1 MKISP
6 PALTTTTT
14 SLSMQTSSPPPL
26 LSKSSSSSSPVAQAL
41 LNDNKY
47 DIEFHGYLSNHVK
60 HAIIALDKL
69 HAPDKRIQGY
79 WEEYTTVTPYDIV
92 LDKVKNPFSD
102 PSLHATTKEEWSN
115 NRGKKV
121 QWQEMVKFLEQEQ
134 ETSNLDI
141 DALVKLY
148 APDLLPG
155 SAGALTHGIIH
166 LGWAI
171 DAGNPWMTLEGLA
184 YLNFCHLPV
193 GQPLHYQA
201 LEEDDAKDVVDGCI
215 DQSYVDIAMKSVVDV
230 ATEYHTKNLQETWIE
245 TTKSKYDETF
255 HPELVPSGF
264 QWHLAKVLH
273 DAHPISTTI
282 PTWIK
287 STTGNEEKQMLSID
301 KVWESMY
308 YIMTIIYLSTRT
320 AATPSSTVVADA
332 AVTATD
338 KTPVDTEDY
347 NGNFVV
353 LHLLTSLWGLEK
365 TCEVIGEESV
375 SRVALSHFWT
385 IAVCL
390 LATSTTGFP
399 APQQLKDT
407 IEKYPYHHHVPTGN
421 LGTTTSDNVVP
432 LVDWTTTIERGIAER
447 EEHNIKLVY
456 VTQELYRRYK
466 NHWFGYA
473 EAGRS
478 FTLTPNIRPTKPKF
492 DA

>member
-1 MKISP
+1 MKLSP
-6 PALTTTTT
+6 PPPTTTTAA
-14 SLSMQTSSPPPL
+14 SLSTQSSTPL
-26 LSKSSSSSSPVAQAL
+26 LSSTSSSSPVAQAL
-41 LNDNKY
+41 LNDKTY

-69 HAPDKRIQGY
+69 RAPDQRIQGY
-79 WEEYTTVTPYDIV
+79 WNEYTTVTPYDIV
-92 LDKVKNPFSD
+92 LDKVEKTFSD
-102 PSLHATTKEEWSN
+102 PSLRATTKEEWIT

-121 QWQEMVKFLEQEQ
+121 QWQEMVKFLEQQ
-134 ETSNLDI
+134 QVTSNLDI
-141 DALVKLY
+141 DTLVKMY

-184 YLNFCHLPV
+184 YLNFCNLPI
-193 GQPLHYQA
+193 GQPLQYQP
-201 LEEDDAKDVVDGCI
+201 LDEEEEYDVMDV
-215 DQSYVDIAMKSVVDV
+215 DQSYIDIAMKSVVDV

-255 HPELVPSGF
+255 HPELVSAGF
-264 QWHLAKVLH
+264 QWHFAKVLH

-287 STTGNEEKQMLSID
+287 SNNDDNGENKQILSID

-320 AATPSSTVVADA
+320 AAIADA
-332 AVTATD
+332 AAAIATD
-338 KTPVDTEDY
+338 KNLVDTEEC

-365 TCEVIGEESV
+365 TCEVIGDDAV
-375 SRVALSHFWT
+375 SRVALAHFWT

-390 LATSTTGFP
+390 LSTSTTGFP
-399 APQQLKDT
+399 TPQQLKDT
-407 IEKYPYHHHVPTGN
+407 IEKYPYYNHVPTGN
-421 LGTTTSDNVVP
+421 VSTTTSDNVVP
-432 LVDWTTTIERGIAER
+432 LVDWTTTVERGIAER

-473 EAGRS
+473 EAGKS